1 MRLPHISD
9 DRKVRDLIR
18 RALAEDIGSGD
29 VTTLALVP
37 SGARVKAVILSRKNY
52 VISGTEI
59 ARAVFQAV
67 DRRLHC
73 RMIVHDGKCA
83 KRGQAVMIVEGR
95 ARSILTAERTAL
107 NFLQRMS
114 GIASLTAQFV
124 AHAKKHGVTILDTR
138 KTTPNLRILE
148 KYAVLCGGGKNHR
161 FGLFDRFLIKDN
173 HRRLWRRGKA
183 ARLDEAIFQARKRFP
198 GIPVEVEIENEA
210 ELKSALKAKPEWVL
224 LDNMTPI
231 RLRKCVKIC
240 EGRSLLEASGGI
252 NLSNVASVAATGVDV
267 ISLGCLTH
275 SAPAADLSL
284 EIS

>member
-1 MRLPHISD
+1 
-9 DRKVRDLIR
+9 
-18 RALAEDIGSGD
+18 
-29 VTTLALVP
+29 
-37 SGARVKAVILSRKNY
+37 
-52 VISGTEI
+52 
-59 ARAVFQAV
+59 
-67 DRRLHC
+67 
-73 RMIVHDGKCA
+73 
-83 KRGQAVMIVEGR
+83 
-95 ARSILTAERTAL
+95 
-107 NFLQRMS
+107 
-114 GIASLTAQFV
+114 
-124 AHAKKHGVTILDTR
+124 
-138 KTTPNLRILE
+138 LE